1 MREPL
6 QKWYADATHNQGFK
20 KLVYRIKN
28 RAVTMAF
35 EEMVRLKRQCCH
47 VCAFVSNLK
56 CTRLPLCPCYS
67 ALNVA
72 VGSHLLRVHTAA
84 CTLEHTHTHTTNLK
98 QQVRMVEET
107 KLKLKES
114 LLANSKLI
122 MRWTKRPMYNCWDAW
137 SAHAAELR
145 RRDKVVLEHSLFGAF
160 SSCLLFFALSFSLAL
175 ICGYCAASQEASVP
189 HAECRRCSGDK

>member
-1 MREPL
+1 M

-145 RRDKVVLEHSLFGAF
+145 RRDKVVVEHFFRCFLIP
-160 SSCLLFFALSFSLAL
+160 SSCLCPFLVSGSNLWISCSFSRGFGTECSMQAL
-175 ICGYCAASQEASVP
+175 FW
-189 HAECRRCSGDK
+189 R